1 MSSGLTFLGEDVCIG
16 DDRRD
21 LEDMVGV
28 GDEVGE
34 VERLKV
40 FVVVG
45 VLDGGIAG
53 DVGTAVFL
61 GGLDAFF

>member
-1 MSSGLTFLGEDVCIG
+1 MSSGLAFLGEDVSIG
-16 DDRRD
+16 DGHWD
-21 LEDMVGV
+21 LEDVIGV

-34 VERLKV
+34 VEGLEV

-45 VLDGGIAG
+45 VLDGGIAC

-61 GGLDAFF
+61 GGFDALF